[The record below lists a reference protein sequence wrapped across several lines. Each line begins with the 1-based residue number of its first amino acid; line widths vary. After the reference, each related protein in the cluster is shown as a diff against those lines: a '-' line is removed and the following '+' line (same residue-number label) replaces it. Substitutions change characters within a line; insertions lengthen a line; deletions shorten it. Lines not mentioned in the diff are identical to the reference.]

1 MRGREG
7 EREAGIVLFC
17 FVLFCF
23 LCNLVKRSDAKGPKV
38 PTGSSG
44 ESVKVIGWLSERE
57 RLRESSGESVKV
69 IGLLS
74 ERVELMPAGESV
86 KVIIL

>member
-1 MRGREG
+1 M
-7 EREAGIVLFC
+7 FC

-69 IGLLS
+69 IGWLS

-86 KVIIL
+86 KVIGL

>member
-1 MRGREG
+1 MFRYIR
-7 EREAGIVLFC
+7 RIYR
-17 FVLFCF
+17 
-23 LCNLVKRSDAKGPKV
+23 NLDAKGPKV

-69 IGLLS
+69 IGWLS

-86 KVIIL
+86 KVIGL

>member
-1 MRGREG
+1 MSS
-7 EREAGIVLFC
+7 ALQSA
-17 FVLFCF
+17 
-23 LCNLVKRSDAKGPKV
+23 LVPVR
-38 PTGSSG
+38 SSG

-57 RLRESSGESVKV
+57 RLPESSGKSVKV
-69 IGLLS
+69 IGGLS